1 MIIDSYSETNQNA
14 YLQSNQASE
23 VGQAFTSTPATL
35 TSSKF
40 YLRKIN
46 SPTGDMISHLYNI
59 TGTYGTD
66 AKPTGSAL
74 ISSTAIDASTLTT
87 SFALVEFTFSAYSLS
102 AGYYAI
108 TLAYTD
114 AGDTNRIYYGID
126 TTTPT
131 HDGNICYKVGANWTG
146 TNIYDDCF
154 YVYGN
159 IATNDNSMMF
169 GINI

>member
-1 MIIDSYSETNQNA
+1 MAIIDSYSETNQNSQ
-14 YLQSNQASE
+14 LQSNQASE
-23 VGQAFTSTPATL
+23 VGQVFTATSETL

-46 SPTGDMISHLYNI
+46 SPVGDMVSNLYNI
-59 TGTYGTD
+59 TGTYGTN

-74 ISSTAIDASTLTT
+74 VSSSVIDASTLTT
-87 SFALVEFTFSAYSLS
+87 SFALVEFTFPLYSLS

-108 TLAYTD
+108 TLSYTD

-126 TTTPT
+126 TTTPS
-131 HDGNICYKVGANWTG
+131 HSGNICYKIGENWTG
-146 TNIYDDCF
+146 TDVYDDCF
-154 YVYGN
+154 YVYGT
-159 IATNDNSMMF
+159 ADNSLMF